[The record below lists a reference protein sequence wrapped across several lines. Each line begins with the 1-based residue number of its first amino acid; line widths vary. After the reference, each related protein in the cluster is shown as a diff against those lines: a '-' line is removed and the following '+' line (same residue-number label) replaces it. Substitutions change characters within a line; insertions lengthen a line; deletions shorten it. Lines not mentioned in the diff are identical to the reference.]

1 MTQMTFMVEEITKE
15 IIMILM
21 EERGMTMAEAMRSLY
36 KSDTYS
42 KLINPASG
50 LFSQSTAYV
59 YEFLKEE
66 LDR

>member
-1 MTQMTFMVEEITKE
+1 MTFMVEEITKE